1 MKQLNFM
8 RDADEFG
15 RDTVTIS
22 NSRKRKLDIIPR
34 LVCLLAAI
42 VIWIYMVNVNDTD
55 ISSTMTLKVEIQ
67 GIDQLSENE
76 NLLVYGIDKT
86 EIMVTVKGSNR
97 DLVKYGEGDYSATID
112 VSEIKTAGKHSLP
125 ISVSTPAGSSITL
138 VNSEIQKIN
147 FYTDYS
153 STKTVPFSVLDDDVF
168 SGVYTYSVE
177 SDADSIELT
186 GPKSMIDKVE
196 MAQFRI
202 PDAECYSSKSF
213 TGFTVLFSDKNGDYI
228 TFEEN
233 TVRYSTTDMTVK
245 LNVSTKMNI
254 DVRVNVAESEK
265 GIKPVSSVEEV
276 TVIGDPMILAPYLQ
290 GTQKLEYI
298 IDITGAKLGN
308 TYTHTLSGEQLPM
321 GITLESDGQSITVT
335 FVAVDEK

>member
-8 RDADEFG
+8 RDTDELG
-15 RDTVTIS
+15 HDSVTIS

-34 LVCLLAAI
+34 LVCLLAAL

-55 ISSTMTLKVEIQ
+55 ISSTMMLKVEIQ
-67 GIDQLSENE
+67 GVDQLSENE
-76 NLLVYGIDKT
+76 NLLIYGIDKT

-125 ISVSTPAGSSITL
+125 INVSTPSGSSITL
-138 VNSEIQKIN
+138 VSSEIQKIN
-147 FYTDYS
+147 FYTDYR
-153 STKTVPFSVLDDDVF
+153 STKTVPFSVLDEDVF

-177 SDADSIELT
+177 TDTESIELT

-202 PDAECYSSKSF
+202 PDAEYYSSKSF
-213 TGFTVLFSDKNGDYI
+213 TGFTVNFCDKNGDYI

-254 DVRVNVAESEK
+254 NIKVNVTESEK
-265 GIKPVSSVEEV
+265 GIVPVPSIEQV

-290 GTQKLEYI
+290 GTQKLEYV

-308 TYTHTLSGEQLPM
+308 TYTATLSGEQLPE
-321 GITLESDGQSITVT
+321 GITLENEGQSISVT
-335 FVAVDEK
+335 FVKADEK